1 MLMKLPRKESKNKK
15 KRAFLSRSK
24 NSSREPRRKW
34 KMPRRLPPKRS
45 RSPSQTL
52 HLYILKRNFSNT
64 I

>member
-15 KRAFLSRSK
+15 KRASLSRSK